1 MSESK
6 DRAATSVRTM
16 EIAVALFVF
25 VCGAAVVIDSIRLGA
40 KWADDGPQAGYF
52 PFYIGMILCISSAMT
67 CVSSFLRKELAAK
80 VFVTRGQLKLVLS
93 VLVPLM
99 IYVAL
104 IKFLGI
110 YVASI
115 VFIGWFMLQL
125 GHYSWWV
132 TAMVAFGTMLVFFM
146 MFEVWFKV
154 PLPKGPLENLLGL
167 A

>member
-1 MSESK
+1 MNENN
-6 DRAATSVRTM
+6 DRAATSVRAM

-25 VCGAAVVIDSIRLGA
+25 ACGALVVIDSIRLGVR
-40 KWADDGPQAGYF
+40 WADDGPQAGYF
-52 PFYIGMILCISSAMT
+52 PFYIGMILCISSAVT
-67 CVSSFLRKELAAK
+67 CVTSLMNRALSAK

-99 IYVAL
+99 IYVVL

-115 VFIGWFMLQL
+115 VFIGWFMLRL
-125 GHYSWWV
+125 GHYSWWA
-132 TAMVAFGTMLVFFM
+132 TLMVAFGTMLVFFM